1 MSLIKSIDDVGA
13 TLAWCPRKGLDAC
26 YVALGTTEASGSGFD
41 DYGASLQLHALD
53 LCDGSLSSKPAG
65 VAKTS
70 SRFVSLAWSGMK
82 GGAGGADGLQLG
94 LVAGGMSDG
103 AVDVWDPAKLLAGHP
118 QAHVSRVQRHTGAV
132 NGLEFNPHPTSA
144 HLVAS
149 GGADCE
155 VFVASLERPEAP
167 SVFVPAPPPNAAKHA
182 AEVTRVAWNSQ
193 VSHILATASQN
204 GSTIVWDLRQKKPW
218 CELRDASFRS
228 PVSAVAWNPAEGLHL
243 ATASG
248 DDANPVIKLWDLRSS
263 TTMPL
268 GTLKGHT
275 QGILSLSWCPDDTA
289 LLASCGRDNR
299 TLLWDVFT
307 TQCVHE
313 LEGGA
318 DPQAAA
324 QPAGFGAA
332 APAFGDATSAF
343 GGGPP
348 GGGGFG
354 GAAAG
359 RRYQCSW
366 CPTRPAVL
374 GTCSFDRTVQVH
386 AMGGAATTSG
396 KAPKWLKRS
405 CGAAFG
411 FGGKIAMFGAK
422 KAPTTATIATL
433 VEDDGLVAAS
443 RTFEAALGASDFK
456 DFCENKVKA
465 AASDGDKRVWTF
477 MQLIFE
483 PNAREKL
490 LECLGY
496 DAAAVAATLPP
507 PPQPDAPAA
516 PPPSPPKDETSAEDV
531 FAAASA
537 APPAAEEPDDAET
550 VVDPGA
556 PLDAAAEADV
566 KQALLVGNFDAAVE
580 SCFAT
585 GALADALLL
594 ASCGGAELWERT
606 RARYFDISSKAKPF
620 LGVVRAIITNELG
633 ALVAASDLRKW
644 EETLAILSTY
654 GKSDEFP
661 ALCEALGGR
670 LEHEAR
676 DDKAAALCY
685 MCAVNVP
692 KTVKFWIDDFNAA
705 SRSLGKVDTLAL
717 QDLVEKVTIFARDES
732 GACDPAAQLG
742 ALGPEV
748 VGLFTN
754 YAALLASQGEALV
767 AAKYCASRDDDS
779 SLLLDRLHRSAG
791 PAYDGH
797 PPAFAVAA
805 VQPSSVITGV
815 APPQPQSAFA
825 AQQQPAFAAQPQPG
839 FAAQQPAQQPFAQP
853 AAAAPAANGAA
864 LPHPWT
870 AIQDPSSG
878 RTYYANT
885 ATGATQ
891 WDPPAAPA
899 PAPKPKP
906 KPAPAPVPMPARTQP
921 VASAPVAAAPAARA
935 PQPQPAPVPMPNV
948 PQPRAPQPAA
958 VPQPAQFAQPQQ
970 PAQFA
975 QRQPA
980 PQPAAA
986 PAPPPAPAPAPKPQP
1001 VAQSPEAVAIAEN
1014 LTAVVAHLGSL
1025 PLNGSEKRQLAEVDK
1040 SVSKL
1045 KEKMTY
1051 GALDGDVVGSVHT
1064 LVGSMLA
1071 RDYATASNVQVALVN
1086 SHWGEHKDWLKGLKF
1101 LIQLA
1106 QKKM

>member
-1 MSLIKSIDDVGA
+1 
-13 TLAWCPRKGLDAC
+13 
-26 YVALGTTEASGSGFD
+26 
-41 DYGASLQLHALD
+41 
-53 LCDGSLSSKPAG
+53 
-65 VAKTS
+65 
-70 SRFVSLAWSGMK
+70 
-82 GGAGGADGLQLG
+82 
-94 LVAGGMSDG
+94 
-103 AVDVWDPAKLLAGHP
+103 
-118 QAHVSRVQRHTGAV
+118 
-132 NGLEFNPHPTSA
+132 
-144 HLVAS
+144 
-149 GGADCE
+149 
-155 VFVASLERPEAP
+155 
-167 SVFVPAPPPNAAKHA
+167 
-182 AEVTRVAWNSQ
+182 
-193 VSHILATASQN
+193 
-204 GSTIVWDLRQKKPW
+204 
-218 CELRDASFRS
+218 
-228 PVSAVAWNPAEGLHL
+228 
-243 ATASG
+243 
-248 DDANPVIKLWDLRSS
+248 
-263 TTMPL
+263 
-268 GTLKGHT
+268 
-275 QGILSLSWCPDDTA
+275 
-289 LLASCGRDNR
+289 
-299 TLLWDVFT
+299 
-307 TQCVHE
+307 
-313 LEGGA
+313 
-318 DPQAAA
+318 
-324 QPAGFGAA
+324 
-332 APAFGDATSAF
+332 
-343 GGGPP
+343 
-348 GGGGFG
+348 
-354 GAAAG
+354 
-359 RRYQCSW
+359 
-366 CPTRPAVL
+366 
-374 GTCSFDRTVQVH
+374 
-386 AMGGAATTSG
+386 MGGAATTSG

-411 FGGKIAMFGAK
+411 FGGKLAMFGAK

-456 DFCENKVKA
+456 DFCENKVRA

-507 PPQPDAPAA
+507 PPPPDAPAA
-516 PPPSPPKDETSAEDV
+516 PPPSPPK
-531 FAAASA
+531 AASA
-537 APPAAEEPDDAET
+537 EGPDDAAT
-550 VVDPGA
+550 VVDPA

-825 AQQQPAFAAQPQPG
+825 AQQQPGFAAQPQQG

-906 KPAPAPVPMPARTQP
+906 ARRPAVPVPMPAD
-921 VASAPVAAAPAARA
+921 AARRRGARRGAPAARA
-935 PQPQPAPVPMPNV
+935 PQPQPAPVPMPN
-948 PQPRAPQPAA
+948 
-958 VPQPAQFAQPQQ
+958 
-970 PAQFA
+970 
-975 QRQPA
+975 
-980 PQPAAA
+980 
-986 PAPPPAPAPAPKPQP
+986 P

-1086 SHWGEHKDWLKGLKF
+1086 SHWGEHKDWKGLPYP
-1101 LIQLA
+1101 A
-1106 QKKM
+1106 ARAKM